1 MHESSSVPI
10 IMVLEGTIMDAT
22 VAAVIEAHILF
33 IIMFSIHFIITILI
47 TVLKLTK
54 GIVGGIPLAAASNHQ
69 AATRT
74 VTPNIRTWEGG
85 EMWLGLY

>member
-33 IIMFSIHFIITILI
+33 IIMFSIHFITILI

-74 VTPNIRTWEGG
+74 VTPNIRTWGG
-85 EMWLGLY
+85 NVIRTRLI